1 VIYFLAQLG
10 FIMHRRG
17 SYMEAFPA
25 NIAGRTSKN
34 PQMLDEEIIESNVL
48 HKSNNLRII
57 EPLITNTASET
68 LAPQMCGPGMAYSIQ

>member
-1 VIYFLAQLG
+1 
-10 FIMHRRG
+10 
-17 SYMEAFPA
+17 MEAFPA
-25 NIAGRTSKN
+25 NIARRTSKN